1 MNSSFENILFEYY
14 FISWLEATENP
25 KNRGSLVKPYSFPY
39 KVIRKKYKRC
49 LGVNLALSEESEFL
63 KVSEYFSGPLSQYFS
78 EQRLIDFCEKNQ
90 LSCDEYSYT
99 GVSGCGTPIDQSE
112 KVIRQMLKRVQASS
126 RKNEGVLETTFYRIL
141 NIDGRMGEI
150 QEVYRMNETKRLFAV
165 GQPFWS
171 KVHNSPI
178 IDKIISTG
186 IPRGFQIYNNRL
198 EYYSHQWQENPHALH
213 FRDLGYKYIPC
224 MEDCCGLG
232 FSILEAMLMKLG
244 ISLNEAL
251 SKRIVEA
258 HIGEGNSIS
267 FGRVEVP
274 SKQELA
280 ERI

>member
-1 MNSSFENILFEYY
+1 MGEETKLLEPFEIFHHNGFLSPLFSWERLSGFCDIYK
-14 FISWLEATENP
+14 ISCAE
-25 KNRGSLVKPYSFPY
+25 
-39 KVIRKKYKRC
+39 
-49 LGVNLALSEESEFL
+49 
-63 KVSEYFSGPLSQYFS
+63 
-78 EQRLIDFCEKNQ
+78 D
-90 LSCDEYSYT
+90 SYT
-99 GVSGCGTPIDQSE
+99 GILGIGPPLDQSE

-126 RKNEGVLETTFYRIL
+126 RKNEGVLETTFCRIL

-186 IPRGFQIYNNRL
+186 IPRKFQIYNNRL
-198 EYYSHQWQENPHALH
+198 EYYSHQWQENPYALY
-213 FRDLGYKYIPC
+213 FRDLGYKDIPC

-251 SKRIVEA
+251 SKQIVEA
-258 HIGEGNSIS
+258 HIGEENSIS

-280 ERI
+280 EWI